1 MSEIWDSNSSI
12 EEKHSISKT
21 PQINQLKQVF
31 DIRMFDSVLNKLY
44 NKQSLDEYD
53 FIVVKEFLNGD
64 YKEKYREK
72 YNALVEY
79 ASEELKKEYTID
91 KIKQL
96 KVKNL
101 NDEFINS
108 LFSGNL
114 LLSHIE
120 IAYALLSKNNSFM
133 EDKLID
139 ERVKE
144 TLKKYITKDFVNK
157 K

>member
-44 NKQSLDEYD
+44 NKQSLDESD

-114 LLSHIE
+114 LLSQIE
-120 IAYALLSKNNSFM
+120 IAYALLSKNNSFSQ
-133 EDKLID
+133 L
-139 ERVKE
+139 
-144 TLKKYITKDFVNK
+144 
-157 K
+157 